1 MMKKLNNNIIYTLLT
16 VLFSLYLSG
25 CGGSSDGGISGTG
38 VTMGRISNFGSII
51 VNGVRFDVDDAD
63 FTRDDLLGASQDD
76 YSVGEF
82 VVIKGSIDDSGLTG
96 TAEEVTFTNEIEG
109 AVTVASLDGLSLEI
123 LGQKVITDKLTV
135 LIDFDAVI
143 NLTVGNI
150 VEVSGTKD
158 VNGNI
163 LATSIKLKST
173 DFISG
178 TSENELKGYVE
189 NLNATSKT
197 FMISNITIDY
207 TNATLEEFG
216 SQDLVDGLYVEVES
230 ESMIVDNVLEADKIE
245 LEDESLEL
253 ADGSEVNIKGQ
264 ITRFASTTDFD
275 VNGLVV
281 TTDQNTEYSDGNTND
296 LVEGAFVELEGETN
310 SEGVIVAESIS
321 FEDEDEELDEYEGF
335 IDSIDVATSTV
346 VVSGNTVIISST
358 TIMVDESDIEVS
370 PLTLSDLSVNDTVE
384 VVGITQS
391 NGEILASKFERK
403 EVQE

>member
-1 MMKKLNNNIIYTLLT
+1 MKKLNNNIIYTLLT